1 LLTGGQV
8 WSGDP
13 LILAGY
19 IGSGGGFAE
28 ALAKFGAAYAGQTEK
43 DWEELKNS
51 GKAGATA

>member
-1 LLTGGQV
+1 LTGGQV